1 MKNFVQFVNTDAPA
15 STPHLLGHQL
25 QIPMNKV
32 HHEKVGALHPIH
44 GGLDGK
50 TSARRKL
57 SALFSLFKLFRLRN
71 NVDFHASDHVCVNNT
86 PTKVAYER
94 NTLSRVAEDVRM
106 SCIDCWFFV
115 LSKSWSS
122 SQAQKLLHVSSSSSP
137 QSFHFTPHA

>member
-15 STPHLLGHQL
+15 STPHVLGHQL

-50 TSARRKL
+50 TDARRKL
-57 SALFSLFKLFRLRN
+57 SARFSFFKLFRLRN
-71 NVDFHASDHVCVNNT
+71 NGDFHASDHVCVYNT

-106 SCIDCWFFV
+106 SCIDCWFFCVFQKLV
-115 LSKSWSS
+115 LITG
-122 SQAQKLLHVSSSSSP
+122 AKLLHVSLSSSP
-137 QSFHFTPHA
+137 QSLHFTPYA